1 MGHTDDLEEFD
12 AELEISLKREYSTV
26 FPLFS
31 YCVVTQEATYLCNRL
46 SMDCVPHAGFLLFEL
61 RMEDVWVWDRNRP
74 TRIIPRAQVYT
85 TGDVTVEQLKDEGS
99 EDFNSAITTDIM
111 EQIRAANSLEEESL
125 ALEPGIDSDVGP
137 SDVEDCMPR
146 AADEIGSSEKLSSDV
161 TDLKEDPS

>member
-1 MGHTDDLEEFD
+1 MGHNDDLEEFD

-31 YCVVTQEATYLCNRL
+31 YCVITQEATYLCNRL

-111 EQIRAANSLEEESL
+111 EQIRAANGLEEE
-125 ALEPGIDSDVGP
+125 ALELAPGVAEGVA
-137 SDVEDCMPR
+137 DVEANEPAGPEMIAKDS
-146 AADEIGSSEKLSSDV
+146 ADLPEDSPS
-161 TDLKEDPS
+161 TD